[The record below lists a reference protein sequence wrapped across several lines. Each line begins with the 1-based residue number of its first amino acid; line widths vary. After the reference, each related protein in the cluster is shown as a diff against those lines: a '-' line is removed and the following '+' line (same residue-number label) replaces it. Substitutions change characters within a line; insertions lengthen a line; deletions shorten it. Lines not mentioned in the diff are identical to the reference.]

1 MEKQT
6 YTDEEFNSLVTDLV
20 QAIRKQKLVIFVG
33 AGVSISQ
40 GYPNWN
46 DYVTHL
52 IKYW

>member
-33 AGVSISQ
+33 CRCFNFTRISQ
-40 GYPNWN
+40 
-46 DYVTHL
+46 L
-52 IKYW
+52 E